1 MKKIIAIA
9 MIMVMTAVAMTACS
23 NETTAT
29 TPTAQPTQA
38 ATQAPTEV
46 PTEMPAEAT
55 EKPQATEGTGAQNQT
70 DPAA

>member
-9 MIMVMTAVAMTACS
+9 LIMVMTIVVMTACS

-38 ATQAPTEV
+38 ATQAPTEA
-46 PTEMPAEAT
+46 PTEMPAESTDA
-55 EKPQATEGTGAQNQT
+55 PAATEGTAAQTQT